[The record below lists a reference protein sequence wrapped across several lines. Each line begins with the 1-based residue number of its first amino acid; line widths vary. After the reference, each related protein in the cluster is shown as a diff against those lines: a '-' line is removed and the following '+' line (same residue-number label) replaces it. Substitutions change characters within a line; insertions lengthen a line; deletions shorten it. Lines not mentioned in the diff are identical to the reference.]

1 MPRFFFHVFGD
12 AEPAYIDE
20 IGGDLPD
27 RAAAWREATM
37 SVGQSI
43 RDLDGRLRP
52 GNGLAD
58 GGTDERRKVIFV
70 LCVLTAELG

>member
-20 IGGDLPD
+20 IGEDLPD

-37 SVGQSI
+37 SVAQSI
-43 RDLDGRLRP
+43 RDP
-52 GNGLAD
+52 
-58 GGTDERRKVIFV
+58 
-70 LCVLTAELG
+70 

>member
-1 MPRFFFHVFGD
+1 MPRVFFHVYGG

-20 IGGDLPD
+20 IGEDLPD

-37 SVGQSI
+37 SVAQSI
-43 RDLDGRLRP
+43 RDIDGRLRP
-52 GNGLAD
+52 G
-58 GGTDERRKVIFV
+58 TDWRMEVTNERRKVIFV